1 MGLSG
6 NSGGTPNSGGI
17 NSLRN
22 SKLGSD
28 LTVLDKLVTS
38 ILERHQ
44 QQQQQQQ
51 NSQSRL
57 QRLRSLTR
65 SRNNSVKRSSIEGGI
80 IQSSSSTMPT
90 IMETNAGNNRPS
102 NSWSERSMHV
112 PGVRQIINTLTNA
125 PHSFTQ
131 NGNRDEE
138 SANMLD

>member
-1 MGLSG
+1 M
-6 NSGGTPNSGGI
+6 NSM
-17 NSLRN
+17 RN
-22 SKLGSD
+22 SKLGAD
-28 LTVLDKLVTS
+28 LSVLDKLVTS

-44 QQQQQQQ
+44 QQQ
-51 NSQSRL
+51 NSQSTSRL
-57 QRLRSLTR
+57 QRLRSQTR
-65 SRNNSVKRSSIEGGI
+65 SRNNSVKRSSVEGGI
-80 IQSSSSTMPT
+80 MQSSTSTMPT

-102 NSWSERSMHV
+102 NSWSERSIHV